1 MKKLTFL
8 LLAVFGLLVSCNN
21 KTEVQ
26 NNVLTTNDTTEYLDC
41 TTPVCTILLQPYD
54 KTAEKYAKDV
64 SKTLKERI
72 ESMDYICVQQV
83 KVLPIKQLPDTL
95 LNQAKIRYRATKI
108 LDFQKQSHHKS
119 HDVIIG
125 VTSSDISTSIH
136 GYQDYGI
143 QGLAY
148 MGQENCVVSTYRLK
162 NKKDLWKPMVHEF
175 FHAFM
180 HMPHCPA
187 DDPTCIM
194 QDGHGKPNWT
204 KRTKICNK
212 CLGYD
217 AQ

>member
-1 MKKLTFL
+1 MKKLTLF
-8 LLAVFGLLVSCNN
+8 LLAVFSFLVSCNN
-21 KTEVQ
+21 TA
-26 NNVLTTNDTTEYLDC
+26 EYLDC

-54 KTAEKYAKDV
+54 KTAEKYAKDM

-72 ESMDYICVQQV
+72 ESMDCICVQQV

-95 LNQAKIRYRATKI
+95 LNQAKTRYRATKI

-136 GYQDYGI
+136 GYQDYGF

-162 NKKDLWKPMVHEF
+162 NKKDLWKLMTHEF
-175 FHAFM
+175 FHAFL